1 MFKPL
6 ARHNQSLGARMV
18 LATLGFCLLFTC
30 TAVAV
35 HTWLAWQSGLAA
47 MTSELEL
54 IEKVYQSTLR
64 KAVWDMDRD
73 SIQTHLSSVGNV
85 RSIGHIEVRIKA
97 TNRPA
102 DSVQFTRP
110 GWEGAGRA
118 PSRTLPLTY
127 QAFPGAPIEPLGE
140 LLLIGD
146 ERELW
151 ASLRS
156 SVQAIVLTQLLQSLL
171 LAGFIMFLF
180 SRAVT
185 VHVRRIAMHLGRL
198 RPEEKSEH
206 LSLNRSSKNRDELAM
221 LVGGVNHLQDRLS
234 DYVQQKQRYEN
245 ALAEHRDHLAD
256 AVRERTA
263 ELSTAN
269 QALAQ
274 SADVLR
280 QIGDIGKE
288 LTTSLDVYAI
298 CVALHRHLRELL
310 PLDSFGVAM
319 LAARGDRLDL
329 IYYVEDETLAPPSS
343 FMLNDTRWLTV
354 RTFLEDRELVIADEA
369 AESPTPEGVVPSA
382 PMLSALLRPLVAN
395 GRRIGVVICQ
405 SHRPQAFQERELEI
419 LRSTAAYAAI
429 ALANASAYASVE
441 ASRGQAARALE
452 ELKQAQGQLIQSEK
466 MAALGQLVAGVAH
479 EINTPIGAVKSSG
492 RNIADALRH
501 TLEQLPQVLQ
511 LLDEADQAR
520 FVDLIHRVNQPHGLL
535 SSSEERAQ
543 ARALSQALEAAGI
556 EGARHKSAL
565 LVQLRAQDRLE
576 ELLPLLRHPQV
587 ELILDTAHSMSTIAS
602 NTENINMAVERVA
615 KIIFALKSYSRFDQ
629 SEEVV
634 DADLREGLET
644 VLTIYQ
650 SKLRGG
656 IELVRHYQDL
666 PRIPCL
672 PDELNQVWTNLIHN
686 ALQAMQYKGVL
697 QIRLERDEHYA
708 IVIISDSGCGIPQ
721 ELIGRIFDPFFT
733 TKPVGE
739 GSGLGLDIV
748 KKIVEKHH
756 GRIELQSVVGVGS
769 SFSVYLPLEAGWPG
783 KDPVTVY

>member
-1 MFKPL
+1 MFIKPL
-6 ARHNQSLGARMV
+6 TRHNQSLGARMV
-18 LATLGFCLLFTC
+18 LATLGFCLLFTF

-64 KAVWDMDRD
+64 KAVWDMDR
-73 SIQTHLSSVGNV
+73 IEAHLSSVGNV
-85 RSIGHIEVRIKA
+85 RSIGHIEVRIKT

-102 DSVQFTRP
+102 DPVQFTRP
-110 GWEGAGRA
+110 GWDGPGRA
-118 PSRTLPLTY
+118 PTRSMPLTY
-127 QAFPGAPIEPLGE
+127 QPFPGAPVEPLGE
-140 LLLIGD
+140 LLLMGD

-185 VHVRRIAMHLGRL
+185 VHVRRIAQHLGQL

-206 LSLNRSSKNRDELAM
+206 LDLNRSSKVHDELAQ

-245 ALAEHRDHLAD
+245 QLAQHRDHLAD

-288 LTTSLDVYAI
+288 LTTSLDTHAI

-319 LAARGDRLDL
+319 LATRGDRLNL
-329 IYYVEDETLAPPSS
+329 IYYVEDDMLAPPSF

-369 AESPTPEGVVPSA
+369 AESPTPEGIVPKS

-405 SHRPQAFQERELEI
+405 SHKPQAFQDRELEI

-441 ASRGQAARALE
+441 SARGQAAKALE
-452 ELKQAQGQLIQSEK
+452 DLKQAQGQLIQSEK

-520 FVDLIHRVNQPHGLL
+520 FVGLIHRVNQPHGML
-535 SSSEERAQ
+535 SSSEERSQ
-543 ARALSQALEAAGI
+543 ARALSQTLEAAGI
-556 EGARHKSAL
+556 EGARHKAAL
-565 LVQLRAQDRLE
+565 LVQLRAQDNLADVM
-576 ELLPLLRHPQV
+576 PLLRHPQV

-602 NTENINMAVERVA
+602 NTENINLAVERVA

-656 IELVRHYQDL
+656 IELVRQYQDL

-697 QIRLERDEHYA
+697 QIRLERDEQHA
-708 IVIISDSGCGIPQ
+708 IVIISDSGCGIPP
-721 ELIGRIFDPFFT
+721 ELMGRIFDPFFT

-756 GRIELQSVVGVGS
+756 GRIELQSTVGVGT
-769 SFSVYLPLEAGWPG
+769 SFSVYLPLEAGSPG
-783 KDPVTVY
+783 KDPVTVF